1 MTLQKG
7 QTVLDATTNLE
18 SLERI
23 DDCFPSPPSASSR
36 IQSEMASSDT
46 HQQDNENQPMDE
58 DFSSDQDIETPGSNG
73 AKMNEREDDGI
84 ASSGLGSRKKT
95 RSFVWKHVTRLK
107 DNYNRCKC
115 RYCGKEMTCPTKS
128 GTSNLR
134 KHVLGCKAFLA
145 WKAAR
150 ALKGKGKQT
159 ELTPDEE
166 GNLTLYKV
174 SEDVFKEATNE
185 LIVLGELPLAFI
197 ESLAWRSFCLKV
209 QLHTPV
215 CRKTSTKEIVAM
227 YASRKAEMKRVL
239 GQNKQ
244 RLSLTTDIWVAPYTS
259 ASYMVITAHFVD
271 ASWKLRK
278 MIIGFKN
285 VDDHKGSTIAK
296 VLIDC
301 LAEWDIRRVFCIT
314 VDNATANTS
323 AMKKFKEE
331 FMSHGDDALVLNG
344 EFLHV
349 RCVTHILNLIVK
361 EGLNEIDDSIIAIR
375 NAIQYVR
382 SSTNRL
388 KSFEFRVEA
397 GKMTRG
403 SLPLDVKTRW
413 NSTYLML
420 DQALKF
426 RLAFEK
432 MESEDKPYN
441 DYFMETVDGKKRI
454 GPPSRTDWE
463 EVERLVHFLVIFYN
477 STLILSASKSI
488 TSHKIYNEIVTITR
502 NVCMI
507 SSAPGPDDSLR
518 YKALSMMGKLRKYWN
533 PFWEEDEAEKSKS
546 KSCQMNKLMIVAT
559 VFDPRKKMNFAN
571 LCFEKLY
578 GKESIEYTLLSESIL
593 EILKRLYDEYSLV
606 ANRSGGGSGGSQSQG
621 GSSSQTQDQDAGAV
635 FESRDLGNGIG
646 YERMDNLYEE
656 LIQEA
661 GTEDSTNELELYLK
675 EKVEITKTMVG
686 TEYDV
691 LSWWRRNSLKF
702 PTLSRVAADILAVQV
717 SSVASESAFSTSGR
731 VLDTYMSCLTHFMV
745 EVLVCTQQW
754 LKSEKHMNE
763 KGIPTIE
770 QLLEAVELEDDLMR
784 ANEPEFNVQ
793 EQA

>member
-1 MTLQKG
+1 MSLQKG
-7 QTVLDATTNLE
+7 QIVLVAPTNLQ
-18 SLERI
+18 SLQKI
-23 DDCFPSPPSASSR
+23 DDCFPSPSSASSR

-46 HQQDNENQPMDE
+46 HQEENNNQPMEEDVSSDE
-58 DFSSDQDIETPGSNG
+58 DMETLGSNY
-73 AKMNEREDDGI
+73 KRNERDEEGI
-84 ASSGLGSRKKT
+84 GSSGLGSRKKT
-95 RSFVWKHVTRLK
+95 RSFVWKHLTRLK
-107 DNYNRCKC
+107 DDYDRCKC
-115 RYCGKEMTCPTKS
+115 RYCGKEMPCPSKS
-128 GTSNLR
+128 GTTNLR
-134 KHVLGCKAFLA
+134 KHILGCKGFLA
-145 WKAAR
+145 WKAAK
-150 ALKGKGKQT
+150 ASKGKGKQT

-174 SEDVFKEATNE
+174 SEDVFKEATDE
-185 LIVLGELPLAFI
+185 LIVLAELPLAFI

-215 CRKTSTKEIVAM
+215 CRKTSTKQIVAM
-227 YASRKAEMKRVL
+227 YASRKAKMKKVL

-271 ASWKLRK
+271 ASWKLQK

-323 AMKKFKEE
+323 AMKKFKED
-331 FMSHGDDALVLNG
+331 FMSQGEDALVLNG
-344 EFLHV
+344 EFLHI
-349 RCVTHILNLIVK
+349 RCATHILNLIVK
-361 EGLNEIDDSIIAIR
+361 EGLAEIDDSVIAIR

-388 KSFEFRVEA
+388 KSFEFRVES

-441 DYFMETVDGKKRI
+441 DYFMEITDGKKRI
-454 GPPSRTDWE
+454 GPPSKSDWE

-477 STLILSASKSI
+477 STLVLSASKSI

-502 NVCMI
+502 NVCKI
-507 SSAPGPDDSLR
+507 SNAQGPDDSLR
-518 YKALSMMGKLRKYWN
+518 YKALSMMGKIRKYWN
-533 PFWEEDEAEKSKS
+533 PFVEEDEAEKSKF
-546 KSCQMNKLMIVAT
+546 KSCKMNKLIIVAN
-559 VFDPRKKMNFAN
+559 VFDPRKKMNFVN
-571 LCFEKLY
+571 LCFEMLY
-578 GKESIEYTLLSESIL
+578 GKESIEYTLLSESVL
-593 EILKRLYDEYSLV
+593 DILKKLYDEYSL
-606 ANRSGGGSGGSQSQG
+606 RGSGGSQSQG
-621 GSSSQTQDQDAGAV
+621 GSSSQTQDQDAGAA

-661 GTEDSTNELELYLK
+661 GTHDSSNELELYLK
-675 EKVEITKTMVG
+675 EKVETTKPMVG

-691 LSWWRRNSLKF
+691 LSWWRRNSPKF

-731 VLDTYMSCLTHFMV
+731 VLDTYRSCLTHFMV

-754 LKSEKHMNE
+754 LKSEKHMKE
-763 KGIPTIE
+763 KGVPTIE
-770 QLLEAVELEDDLMR
+770 QLLETVELEDDLMR

-793 EQA
+793 ELP

>member
-1 MTLQKG
+1 MQ
-7 QTVLDATTNLE
+7 
-18 SLERI
+18 
-23 DDCFPSPPSASSR
+23 
-36 IQSEMASSDT
+36 MASSDLP
-46 HQQDNENQPMDE
+46 QQDNGNQPMDE
-58 DFSSDQDIETPGSNG
+58 DLSSDEEMETPESNG
-73 AKMNEREDDGI
+73 TRATGT
-84 ASSGLGSRKKT
+84 SSLGSRKKT
-95 RSFVWKHVTRLK
+95 RSFVWKHLTRLEN
-107 DNYNRCKC
+107 NYDRCKC
-115 RYCGKEMTCPTKS
+115 RYCGKEMSCDTKS

-134 KHVLGCKAFLA
+134 KHVLGFKAFLA
-145 WKAAR
+145 WKAAK
-150 ALKGKGKQT
+150 ALKGEGKQT

-166 GNLTLYKV
+166 DNLSVFKV
-174 SEDVFKEATNE
+174 SEDVFREASNE
-185 LIVLGELPLAFI
+185 LIILGELPLAI
-197 ESLAWRSFCLKV
+197 IDSLAWRYFCLKV

-215 CRKTSTKEIVAM
+215 CRKTSTKDIVAM
-227 YASRKAEMKRVL
+227 YASRKAQMKQVL

-244 RLSLTTDIWVAPYTS
+244 KLSLTTYIWVAPYTS
-259 ASYMVITAHFVD
+259 ASYMVITVHFID

-285 VDDHKGSTIAK
+285 VEDHKGSTIAK

-301 LAEWDIRRVFCIT
+301 LAEWDIRRIFCIT

-323 AMKKFKEE
+323 SMKKFKED
-331 FMSHGDDALVLNG
+331 FVSHGDDALVLNG
-344 EFLHV
+344 EFLHI
-349 RCVTHILNLIVK
+349 RCATHILNLIVK

-388 KSFEFRVEA
+388 TSFEFRVET

-426 RLAFEK
+426 RVAFEK
-432 MESEDKPYN
+432 MQSEDKPYN
-441 DYFMETVDGKKRI
+441 DYFMEITDGKKRI
-454 GPPSRTDWE
+454 GPPSTTDWE

-488 TSHKIYNEIVTITR
+488 TSHKIYNEIVTIIR
-502 NVCMI
+502 NVSKI
-507 SSAPGPDDSLR
+507 SSATGPESPDDSLK

-533 PFWEEDEAEKSKS
+533 PFLEEDEPEKSKS
-546 KSCQMNKLMIVAT
+546 KSCKMNKLLIVAS

-571 LCFEKLY
+571 LCLEKLY
-578 GKESIEYTLLSESIL
+578 GKESIEYTLLSESML
-593 EILKRLYDEYSLV
+593 DILKRLYDEYSL
-606 ANRSGGGSGGSQSQG
+606 ATSGGGSGGSGSQSQG
-621 GSSSQTQDQDAGAV
+621 SASQSQDAGAV
-635 FESRDLGNGIG
+635 FESRVLGNGLG

-656 LIQEA
+656 FIQEA
-661 GTEDSTNELELYLK
+661 CTQDSSNELEVYLS
-675 EKVEITKTMVG
+675 EKVETTKPMLG
-686 TEYDV
+686 TEFDV

-731 VLDTYMSCLTHFMV
+731 VLDTYRSCLTHFMV

-754 LKSEKHMNE
+754 LKSELHMKE
-763 KGIPTIE
+763 RGISTIE

-784 ANEPEFNVQ
+784 ANDPGLQ
-793 EQA
+793 E